1 MEKKEQKKQS
11 QSQIIKNLKEE
22 AKKLV
27 KTIPANQL
35 YPYKCNNPF
44 NKEKTKKFKKIQKEV
59 QVIVEE
65 KLKGDQVYDPNT
77 TDKRPIDL
85 KGEKP
90 KKVDVGL
97 DNKRYF

>member
-1 MEKKEQKKQS
+1 MEKKEHKKPS
-11 QSQIIKNLKEE
+11 RFEIIKNLKDE
-22 AKKLV
+22 AKGAV
-27 KTIPANQL
+27 KRLPENRL
-35 YPYKCNNPF
+35 YPYQCNNPF
-44 NKEKTKKFKKIQKEV
+44 SKDKEKQFKKIQKEV
-59 QVIVEE
+59 QVIVED